1 MSNFTER
8 CPNKDSFFFAKNTT
22 LFMEVIDMLKIVK
35 NNSGIKE
42 LQKYKYVL
50 CCVAEGQTMYA
61 KIGLRAI
68 YGYILAQI
76 KF

>member
-1 MSNFTER
+1 
-8 CPNKDSFFFAKNTT
+8 
-22 LFMEVIDMLKIVK
+22 MLKIVK

>member
-1 MSNFTER
+1 
-8 CPNKDSFFFAKNTT
+8 
-22 LFMEVIDMLKIVK
+22 MLRIVK

-42 LQKYKYVL
+42 LQKHKYVL
-50 CCVAEGQTMYA
+50 CCVVEGHTMYA
-61 KIGLRAI
+61 KIGLKEI